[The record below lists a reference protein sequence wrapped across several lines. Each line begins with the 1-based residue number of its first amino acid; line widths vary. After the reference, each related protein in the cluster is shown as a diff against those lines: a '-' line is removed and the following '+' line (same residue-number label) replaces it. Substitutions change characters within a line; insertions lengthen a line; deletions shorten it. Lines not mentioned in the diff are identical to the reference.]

1 MKECSQFAVRASLT
15 LRIDLFA
22 DLQRVRVGEVSV
34 GGRDGQDQAVLFGD
48 ELQQHVSD
56 HTHTHR
62 EEPSVFQSG
71 TVGDQTHSSYLIWNS
86 MSVGWSPTATFVM
99 PGRSISVRFKTER
112 EKNEF
117 DSAVKQRYRR
127 Q

>member
-1 MKECSQFAVRASLT
+1 MLILCDHFAERLFTRASLT

-22 DLQRVRVGEVSV
+22 DLQRVRVGEVGV

-56 HTHTHR
+56 HTHR

-71 TVGDQTHSSYLIWNS
+71 PVGDQTHSSYLIWNS

-112 EKNEF
+112 EERHISSVQSLK
-117 DSAVKQRYRR
+117 
-127 Q
+127 